1 MEGGVDACLN
11 GTAGGAVC
19 HVSADIACICVW
31 GGDRVATISVF
42 SAVSILA
49 PIYMYMYSTCTTT
62 VYIRA
67 YVFHHSVLL
76 DSISITALW

>member
-31 GGDRVATISVF
+31 GGDHGSMNGTAGGAVCHV
-42 SAVSILA
+42 SADIACICVWGGTMV
-49 PIYMYMYSTCTTT
+49 P
-62 VYIRA
+62 
-67 YVFHHSVLL
+67 
-76 DSISITALW
+76 